1 MLNSQENPLTHKHA
15 LAIFYSLGI
24 VLLGGICFAVW
35 IKEFFIALIP
45 LAGLIGLVFIVRPA
59 WLYFIFIVI
68 LPFSM
73 EFEFGGMG
81 LDLPSEPILI
91 GLALLGTLWF
101 INNPD
106 EAKKIIRHPI
116 SIAIV
121 LHLIWVY
128 CCILSSSNLIFSLK
142 YALSKSWYI
151 LGSIVATYWMIDT
164 RKKLILSLW
173 LLTLSIA
180 ATVFIINIE
189 HGLEGFT
196 FDSIGAA
203 CNPLYR
209 NHVIYGVFMV
219 MILPFVFVLRFLTKK
234 QSIQRLILDLI
245 ILLLIFGTYFS
256 YTRGAWLALPVMLG
270 VWFCIRFRLL
280 RFLYPLGVVAGIAF
294 FGYLSQDYRYL
305 NYAPNYESTIYHDE
319 LGDHLSATFEGKD
332 MSTMERFHRWIA
344 AFRLFREN
352 PVMGV
357 GPNTFVDQYKPYTST
372 DFETY
377 ISENEERSTVHNYFI
392 YVLAEQGLVGF
403 LIIVFLVGAFF
414 IYGEKKYHLLKNPLH
429 RNLYLACILCG
440 ASFWLNNLFSDLL
453 EANKLAP
460 LWFFTIAWMLRI
472 EQWDNKKT
480 ATAEAMTV

>member
-1 MLNSQENPLTHKHA
+1 MLNSLKNQWTHKHA
-15 LAIFYSLGI
+15 LAFFYTSGA
-24 VLLGGICFAVW
+24 VLLVGMCIAIWMKEYFLAIIPVAGITA
-35 IKEFFIALIP
+35 
-45 LAGLIGLVFIVRPA
+45 LVFTIKPA
-59 WLYFIFIVI
+59 WLYFIFIAI

-73 EFEFGGMG
+73 EFEFGSFG

-91 GLALLGTLWF
+91 GLSLLGTFWF
-101 INNPD
+101 ISNPV
-106 EAKKIIRHPI
+106 ETKKIIRHPVFI
-116 SIAIV
+116 TLL

-128 CCILSSSNLIFSLK
+128 CCILSSSNLVFSLK

-151 LGSIVATYWMIDT
+151 IGSMITTYWIINT
-164 RKKLILSLW
+164 RKKLINSLW
-173 LLTLSIA
+173 ILTITIA
-180 ATVFIINIE
+180 ITVFIVNIE

-196 FDSIGAA
+196 FDAIGAA

-219 MILPFVFVLRFLTKK
+219 MIFPFVFVLRPLTKK
-234 QSIQRLILDLI
+234 QSIQRLMIDLTI
-245 ILLLIFGTYFS
+245 ILLLTGIYFS

-270 VWFCIRFRLL
+270 VWFCVRYRLL
-280 RFLYPLGVVAGIAF
+280 RFLYPLGIIAGIAF

-305 NYAPNYESTIYHDE
+305 DYAPNYESTIYHDE

-344 AFRLFREN
+344 AFRLFSEN
-352 PVMGV
+352 PVMGI
-357 GPNTFVDQYKPYTST
+357 GPNTFVDQYKPYTSI

-377 ISENEERSTVHNYFI
+377 ISDNEERSTVHNYFI

-403 LIIVFLVGAFF
+403 LIIVCLVGIFF
-414 IYGEKKYHLLKNPLH
+414 IYGEKKYHLLRNPLH

-460 LWFFTIAWMLRI
+460 LWFFAIAWMIRI
-472 EQWDNKKT
+472 EQWDNKET
-480 ATAEAMTV
+480 ANAE